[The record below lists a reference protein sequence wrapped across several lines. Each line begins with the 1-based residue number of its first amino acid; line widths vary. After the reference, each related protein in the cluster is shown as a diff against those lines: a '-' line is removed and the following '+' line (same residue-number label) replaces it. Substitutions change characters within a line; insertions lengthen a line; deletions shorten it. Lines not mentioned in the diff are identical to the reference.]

1 MAQANDTGEH
11 ERLAALD
18 RYDILDT
25 PDEEAFD
32 RITRLV
38 RALFGVPIVAISF
51 LSATIAVG
59 TAAAQSGHP
68 AKGSWSGYWGPSE
81 AQKRRILLVLDWQNN
96 EIVGTIN
103 PGPNAVKIE
112 KATLDVATWTLRLE
126 ARMPTTAGKTARYVT
141 TGKLENLGSWNN
153 RRYSGTYELGDEH
166 GTFAVALN

>member
-1 MAQANDTGEH
+1 MRN
-11 ERLAALD
+11 R
-18 RYDILDT
+18 
-25 PDEEAFD
+25 
-32 RITRLV
+32 
-38 RALFGVPIVAISF
+38 IVAMTG
-51 LSATIAVG
+51 LLLMLAVG
-59 TAAAQSGHP
+59 TAVAQAGHP
-68 AKGSWSGYWGPSE
+68 VKGSWSGYWGPSE
-81 AQKRRILLVLDWQNN
+81 AQKRRILVVLDWQNN

-126 ARMPTTAGKTARYVT
+126 AHMPAAAGKTARYVT